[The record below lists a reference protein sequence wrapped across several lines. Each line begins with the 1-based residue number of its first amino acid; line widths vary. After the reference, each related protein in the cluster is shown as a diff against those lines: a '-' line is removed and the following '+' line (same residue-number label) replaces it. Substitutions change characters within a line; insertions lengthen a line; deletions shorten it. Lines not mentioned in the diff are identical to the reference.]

1 MQCKQI
7 RNRLLQHCNV
17 HGRAMCT
24 VHSATALIM
33 FEDLLDRVKDTVY
46 IIAFARLAFPWV
58 KILMYEE

>member
-24 VHSATALIM
+24 VHSATAL
-33 FEDLLDRVKDTVY
+33 FEDLLDRVKDRVY
-46 IIAFARLAFPWV
+46 IIATARLAFPWV